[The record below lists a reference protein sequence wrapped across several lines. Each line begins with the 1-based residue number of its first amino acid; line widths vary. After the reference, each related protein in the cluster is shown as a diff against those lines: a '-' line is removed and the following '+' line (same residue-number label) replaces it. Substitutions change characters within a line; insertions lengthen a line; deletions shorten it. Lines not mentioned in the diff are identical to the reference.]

1 MESYAVLGLVFFFFL
16 QIFSILKFSQNKFLF
31 KKNVLFVFC
40 MCFTPQ
46 GSPNRVI
53 HHIHTFE
60 SQDLTFLRHFHRFLS
75 QPILGYPSLP
85 AITSERVLFLYP
97 TDSISIL
104 AAEAPSAILL
114 YYA

>member
-1 MESYAVLGLVFFFFL
+1 MESYAVLVFFFFL

-46 GSPNRVI
+46 GSPNHFI

-60 SQDLTFLRHFHRFLS
+60 SQDLTFLRHFHQFLS